1 MHIHTHTYTHFD
13 ERVQGHQVAVGTPC
27 ARIYGTCINPTSTP
41 TGLWWQQ
48 GRYDWGRLNVLC
60 DEGNCGVRVIQVP
73 GTCQGG
79 ESSIQWR
86 NDDEEWLVHMVL
98 GHQKVMHTMTFKAI
112 AASPENG
119 FGCVDGL
126 LTFDHNWH
134 VRGST
139 SNGSGGIMT
148 ASFEHTRHRE
158 RSKRTPSERSIPQV
172 WKQAIHCCKLQVA
185 SVWGTPFANSNG

>member
-1 MHIHTHTYTHFD
+1 MKAIAASGSFRYL
-13 ERVQGHQVAVGTPC
+13 
-27 ARIYGTCINPTSTP
+27 ARA
-41 TGLWWQQ
+41 
-48 GRYDWGRLNVLC
+48 R
-60 DEGNCGVRVIQVP
+60 EGNQAFN
-73 GTCQGG
+73 GG
-79 ESSIQWR
+79 MMTR
-86 NDDEEWLVHMVL
+86 NGFISLD
-98 GHQKVMHTMTFKAI
+98 TAI